1 MLVIGVLLGMVQAAT
16 SINEQTLSFVP
27 KLIITAICLAIFDN
41 VSWSCLPISPATCSP
56 RYPIWSDRA
65 AMNPADIPNIEA
77 MLQLWM
83 LGMIHPGAAFLAA
96 PGILGDEC
104 AGAAPPRHRAR
115 RRRSGSRHRG
125 LHLPPGGSVS
135 FTGLL
140 LVAGEVVIGLD
151 RLRAPDG
158 ARRALLAGEAISNAM
173 GLGFAAMVDPMS
185 GQMSSAVGQFLSMLA
200 TALFL
205 AANGH
210 LLLIEII
217 VQSYNAL
224 PPGNAFPSYGAIEGI
239 LRFGSLMF
247 AAGLTI
253 ALPVGFVLIMV
264 QMVMGV
270 IGRSAPAMNLFAVGR
285 RSRRCLPGSSCSASR
300 PPRWPR
306 RSPLPPPRAR
316 YGAPAR
322 GG

>member
-1 MLVIGVLLGMVQAAT
+1 
-16 SINEQTLSFVP
+16 
-27 KLIITAICLAIFDN
+27 
-41 VSWSCLPISPATCSP
+41 
-56 RYPIWSDRA
+56 
-65 AMNPADIPNIEA
+65 MNPADIPNIEA

-83 LGMIHPGAAFLAA
+83 LGMIRPGAAFLAA
-96 PGILGDEC
+96 PVF
-104 AGAAPPRHRAR
+104 GATNVPVQLRLVIALAVGVPAVAA
-115 RRRSGSRHRG
+115 SG
-125 LHLPPGGSVS
+125 LHLPPEGLVS

-140 LVAGEVVIGLD
+140 LVAGEVVIGLAIGFV
-151 RLRAPDG
+151 LQMGLA
-158 ARRALLAGEAISNAM
+158 AALLAGEAISNAM

-270 IGRSAPAMNLFAVGR
+270 IGRSAPAMNLFAVG
-285 RSRRCLPGSSCSASR
+285 LPATLLAGVILLAIAT
-300 PPRWPR
+300 PAMAEAI
-306 RSPLPPPRAR
+306 AR
-316 YGAPAR
+316 FLSDALDMAR
-322 GG
+322 LLAGG